1 MVAHLVGDGFPRSRE
16 GRLFKGVCSRDGRR
30 GDWGRSAGLTT
41 PKGANRLATVGCH
54 PLEASSA
61 VTQRVRNLS
70 MGEYFRRKYERTP
83 RALGVRRVHARRSSR
98 RGRASSRGVVTSCLE
113 PFPDPVD
120 PHPEVIE
127 VVDEGEYRREKVVF
141 DSEPD
146 MSVVAHVLVPN
157 DVVPGERRPAILA
170 AHGHGGGKDDVCG
183 IGHGEA
189 ERVDRIMALNYDYAR
204 QFALRGYV
212 VIAPDWRAFGERRT
226 GGTAPGKDVCDLLQD
241 KALLFGDN
249 LLTLN
254 VWDARCAV
262 SYLQSRP
269 EVDPERIGC
278 AGLSYGGT
286 MTLFATVV
294 DERIKCAVV
303 SGYLNRFESFAL
315 NKGHFCGAQLPSG
328 PAQIRRD
335 GRRRQPDRTQTAADR
350 VGHRRQRLPHRGEP
364 ASVGRGRTRL
374 RRGGSV

>member
-1 MVAHLVGDGFPRSRE
+1 
-16 GRLFKGVCSRDGRR
+16 
-30 GDWGRSAGLTT
+30 
-41 PKGANRLATVGCH
+41 
-54 PLEASSA
+54 
-61 VTQRVRNLS
+61 
-70 MGEYFRRKYERTP
+70 MGEYFLRKYERTP
-83 RALGVRRVHARRSSR
+83 RPMAFD
-98 RGRASSRGVVTSCLE
+98 ASTPGEFEAWKSEFRGVVTRCLG

-120 PHPEVIE
+120 PHPDVIE
-127 VVDEGEYRREKVVF
+127 VVDEGAYRREKVIF

-146 MSVVAHVLVPN
+146 MSVVAYVLVPN
-157 DVVPGERRPAILA
+157 DLAPSERRPAILA

-189 ERVDRIMALNYDYAR
+189 ERVDRIAALNYDYAR

-212 VIAPDWRAFGERRT
+212 VIAPDWRAFGERRA
-226 GGTAPGKDVCDLLQD
+226 GGSVPNRDVCDLLQD

-269 EVDPERIGC
+269 EVDPDRIGC

-286 MTLFATVV
+286 MTLFATVL
-294 DERIKCAVV
+294 DERIKCAVI

-315 NKGHFCGAQLPSG
+315 NRGNFCGAQLPPGLLRYGEMEDVACLIAPRPLLIESATGDSG
-328 PAQIRRD
+328 FPIEASRRASDTVRRAYAAAGAPGRFHAHEFD
-335 GRRRQPDRTQTAADR
+335 GSHEWSGANAYDWMARW
-350 VGHRRQRLPHRGEP
+350 L
-364 ASVGRGRTRL
+364 
-374 RRGGSV
+374 

>member
-1 MVAHLVGDGFPRSRE
+1 M
-16 GRLFKGVCSRDGRR
+16 
-30 GDWGRSAGLTT
+30 
-41 PKGANRLATVGCH
+41 
-54 PLEASSA
+54 
-61 VTQRVRNLS
+61 TQRLRNLS
-70 MGEYFRRKYERTP
+70 MGEYFLRKYERTP
-83 RALGVRRVHARRSSR
+83 RPMAFD
-98 RGRASSRGVVTSCLE
+98 ASTPGDFEAWKSEFREVVTRCLG

-120 PHPEVIE
+120 PHPDVIE
-127 VVDEGEYRREKVVF
+127 VVDEGQYRREKVIF

-146 MSVVAHVLVPN
+146 MSVVAYVLVPN
-157 DVVPGERRPAILA
+157 DLAPSERRPAILA

-189 ERVDRIMALNYDYAR
+189 ERVNRIAALNYDYAR

-212 VIAPDWRAFGERRT
+212 VIAPDWRAFGERRA
-226 GGTAPGKDVCDLLQD
+226 GGSAPNRDVCDLLQD

-269 EVDPERIGC
+269 EVDPDRIGC

-286 MTLFATVV
+286 MTLFATVL
-294 DERIKCAVV
+294 DERIKCAVI

-315 NKGHFCGAQLPSG
+315 NRGNFCGAQLPIG
-328 PAQIRRD
+328 LLKIRRD
-335 GRRRQPDRTQTAADR
+335 GRRRLPDRTQTAADR
-350 VGHRRQRLPHRGEP
+350 VGYGRQRLPHRGKP
-364 ASVGRGRTRL
+364 ASVKHGPPRL
-374 RRGGSV
+374 RRCRSTRALPRPRVRWITRVERRQGIRLDGPMALTGRRNRQDYFSPPAKTSSAPWTTSTPCSSQ

>member
-1 MVAHLVGDGFPRSRE
+1 M
-16 GRLFKGVCSRDGRR
+16 
-30 GDWGRSAGLTT
+30 
-41 PKGANRLATVGCH
+41 
-54 PLEASSA
+54 
-61 VTQRVRNLS
+61 TQRVRNLS
-70 MGEYFRRKYERTP
+70 MGEYFRRKYDRTP
-83 RALGVRRVHARRSSR
+83 RPLAFD
-98 RGRASSRGVVTSCLE
+98 ASTPEEFEAWKSEFQGVVTRCLE

-120 PHPEVIE
+120 PNPEVVE

-157 DVVPGERRPAILA
+157 DVAPGERRPAILA

-204 QFALRGYV
+204 QYALRGYV

-315 NKGHFCGAQLPSG
+315 NKGHFCGAQLPVGLLRYGEMEDVASLIAPRPLLIESG
-328 PAQIRRD
+328 TDDSVFPIEASRRASDAVRRAYAAAGVPERFDVDEFD
-335 GRRRQPDRTQTAADR
+335 GAHAWSGAKAYDWMARW
-350 VGHRRQRLPHRGEP
+350 L
-364 ASVGRGRTRL
+364 
-374 RRGGSV
+374 